1 MSLYGWRNLK
11 ARAKGLL
18 IHTKLKL
25 TTQLRASFVYEICC
39 GMFVSKHKIRHSLND
54 SSVEQLFAGTKQEK
68 AFTNLRNIFARFGGK
83 ESI

>member
-1 MSLYGWRNLK
+1 
-11 ARAKGLL
+11 
-18 IHTKLKL
+18 
-25 TTQLRASFVYEICC
+25 
-39 GMFVSKHKIRHSLND
+39 MFVSKHKIRHSLND